1 MNWREVFFC
10 IVELGTGG
18 KVHLRDFLL
27 SKQITDG
34 VDKRG
39 VVVTSRLL
47 SRFDNPNTQ
56 TF

>member
-10 IVELGTGG
+10 IVEL
-18 KVHLRDFLL
+18 VHLRDFLL

>member
-1 MNWREVFFC
+1 MNWGLKFSSPLYDE
-10 IVELGTGG
+10 EGG